1 MPHDGGIPFLREV
14 VIFLAIAAIL
24 VPLFQR
30 VRISP
35 VLGFL
40 VAGVIV
46 GPNGLGA
53 FAAQAPWVGY
63 ITFTDVD
70 SIAVLAEFGIVFL
83 LFLIGLE
90 LSLERLWSM
99 RRLVLG
105 LGSTQ
110 VAVTGVI
117 IGGIAWAWGN
127 STNAA
132 ILIGASFAL
141 SSTAVVVE
149 ELVQRRELTTRVGR
163 ASFSILLLQDL
174 AVVPILILL
183 GAFGDHGGGSLLG
196 ALAKGFGVAAAAAA
210 AIYVLGR
217 IVLRPLFRLAASARA
232 PEFFVAITLLTAI
245 GASAATGAAGL
256 SLALGAFLAG
266 LLLSE
271 TEFRHQIEVDIQPFK
286 GLLMGLFFLT
296 VGMGINLAA
305 LGESALPIVA
315 SVIGLF
321 FLKAILITGMG
332 KLFGLPFS
340 CSAHTG
346 ILLGQAGEFGLL
358 VVGLAMASGIIAPEP
373 GQFFLIVAAL
383 SMMLTPGLAVLGAQ
397 VSTRLE
403 RNSSAPSLAP
413 DPDEIA
419 ELGGHVL
426 IAGYGRV
433 GRAVAEML
441 TEEKINYVALDL
453 DSGLVARRRAKDEP
467 VFFGDGRRADVL
479 AKVGADRAS
488 AIVLTLDQEREAE
501 EAVRDI
507 RAHWPDIPIYARSR
521 DLEHAAELE
530 RAGATRTIPEIA
542 ESSLQMGAFVLTG
555 LGIPQDAVNT
565 LCERVRER
573 NYEGL

>member
-1 MPHDGGIPFLREV
+1 MPHEAGIPFLREV
-14 VIFLAIAAIL
+14 VVFLAIAAIL
-24 VPLFQR
+24 VPLFQHA
-30 VRISP
+30 RISP

-40 VAGVIV
+40 VAGVAV
-46 GPNGLGA
+46 GPHGLGA
-53 FAAQAPWVGY
+53 FVTQVHWLSYV
-63 ITFTDVD
+63 TFTDVD

-90 LSLERLWSM
+90 LSLGRLWSM
-99 RRLVLG
+99 RKLVLG
-105 LGSTQ
+105 LGSSQ
-110 VAVTGVI
+110 VAVTGLV

-149 ELVQRRELTTRVGR
+149 ELVQRRELATRVGR
-163 ASFSILLLQDL
+163 ASFSVLLLQDL
-174 AVVPILILL
+174 AVVPILILV
-183 GAFGDHGGGSLLG
+183 GAFGDASGGSLLA

-266 LLLSE
+266 VLLSE

-296 VGMGINLAA
+296 VGMGINLATLA
-305 LGESALPIVA
+305 DSGFLIVA
-315 SVIGLF
+315 SVLGLLV
-321 FLKAILITGMG
+321 LKTVLTTG
-332 KLFGLPFS
+332 LARAFGLPFS
-340 CSAHTG
+340 CAAHAG
-346 ILLGQAGEFGLL
+346 LLLGQAGEFGLL
-358 VVGLAMASGIIAPEP
+358 VVGLSMAGGIIEP
-373 GQFFLIVAAL
+373 GAGQFLLLVAAL
-383 SMMLTPGLAVLGAQ
+383 SMMLTPGLAVLGAR
-397 VSTRLE
+397 VSTYLE
-403 RNSSAPSLAP
+403 RNSSAPSLGP
-413 DPDEIA
+413 SPDEIA
-419 ELGGHVL
+419 EIGGHVV

-433 GRAVAEML
+433 GRAIAEL
-441 TEEKINYVALDL
+441 LREERIDYVALDM
-453 DSGLVARRRAKDEP
+453 DAMLVSRLRAREEP
-467 VFFGDGRRADVL
+467 VFFGDGRRTDVL

-488 AIVLTLDQEREAE
+488 AIVLTLDEEREAE

-507 RAHWPDIPIYARSR
+507 RARWPDIPIYARSR

-530 RAGATRTIPEIA
+530 KAGATRTIPELA
-542 ESSLQMGAFVLTG
+542 ESSLQMGAFVLMG
-555 LGIPQDAVNT
+555 LGIPMDAVNT
-565 LCERVRER
+565 VCDRVRDR
-573 NYEGL
+573 GYEGL